1 MNVHVSEHVRGVACA
16 GDERGVE
23 GAATWARELGRS
35 CSTTYPHL
43 RWRRL
48 EALGEVQLLLRED
61 HVTEALF
68 RAVGMVWCVAVC
80 GGVWWCG
87 VGSGCEGVRVGW
99 MCVRSRE
106 VVEREREG

>member
-1 MNVHVSEHVRGVACA
+1 M
-16 GDERGVE
+16 E

-87 VGSGCEGVRVGW
+87 VGYGCEGGGGCACDRGRLW
-99 MCVRSRE
+99 RE
-106 VVEREREG
+106 SERGSGEDTVLAWAWASLG